1 MGRPRRVRRPGPH
14 RREGRGGA
22 LTEELSARRR
32 SRAEALDR
40 RLRDCFTKAVSDLPE
55 AGGHG
60 LALVA
65 VGGYGRG
72 EMSPFSDVDVVLVHR
87 EGAPAALVQQV
98 AEQVWY
104 PLWDDGVAL
113 DHAVRSADQMLR
125 TADEDYRAALGMLDA
140 RAVAGDS
147 SAVVALRSEV
157 LAAWRR
163 TARRR
168 LPELERATR
177 ERVDRVGWLAQSA
190 IMDLKESG
198 GGLRD
203 GTVMRAL
210 VASWL
215 VDVPHRELEALRA
228 AMLDVRDVLHEVA
241 GRPTDRLTPELV
253 PEVASAMGYA
263 PDQLDLHVRDLAR
276 RTAHLATTT
285 WRRVDAVLADR
296 PRSRTAPGPRLDPVA
311 PGVAVLGDEIVL
323 TGSPDPA
330 HDPLVALRAV
340 TESARRGI
348 PLAAASAARLAAG
361 AVPPEPW
368 PPEARRLLV
377 ELLTAG
383 RGLVSV
389 WEEIDLAGLVDRWLP
404 EWAPIRLRGSSSPVH
419 RFTIDRHSIEAV
431 VVGSE
436 LMRAVARPDLLA
448 VAALLHDVGKGRDGD
463 HSEVGAPVARA
474 VAERWG
480 FDEADATAVE
490 DLVRWHLLLPT
501 VATRRDIEDPDTA
514 ANVASLVGD
523 VDRLDLLAALTE
535 SDARATSPPAWSAWR
550 SGLVRG
556 LVAKVRAVLGDATA
570 LEDPSYAGWPSALA
584 FPTAALGG
592 EPFVVDV
599 AAHHDGSLVQI
610 TAPDRHGL
618 LADLA
623 GALSVAGQQI
633 RSARLVERDGTT
645 TSIWE
650 VADPDVD
657 SGRLT
662 RRIRQVLTG
671 ALALEDRLTLTSEG
685 QSVPPQV
692 LLHHDSSSSAAVVEV
707 RAQDQRGLVWAVA
720 RTISQ
725 EGYGIRSAHL
735 STFGPQARDV
745 FYVVDR
751 AGGALSA
758 EQADGLVARLRALPL

>member
-1 MGRPRRVRRPGPH
+1 M
-14 RREGRGGA
+14 
-22 LTEELSARRR
+22 
-32 SRAEALDR
+32 
-40 RLRDCFTKAVSDLPE
+40 SDLPE
-55 AGGHG
+55 AGGRG

-65 VGGYGRG
+65 VGGYGRR
-72 EMSPFSDVDVVLVHR
+72 EMSPFSDVDVVLVHADD
-87 EGAPAALVQQV
+87 APAELVAGV
-98 AEQVWY
+98 AEQIWY

-113 DHAVRSADQMLR
+113 DHAVRSNAEMLATAAD
-125 TADEDYRAALGMLDA
+125 DVRAALGMLDA
-140 RAVAGDS
+140 RAVAGDVA
-147 SAVVALRSEV
+147 AVTALRSEV

-163 TARRR
+163 TARHR
-168 LPELERATR
+168 LPELERS
-177 ERVDRVGWLAQSA
+177 VHDRVERAGWIAQSA

-228 AMLDVRDVLHEVA
+228 AMLDVRDVLHDVA

-253 PEVASAMGYA
+253 VEVAAAMGFA
-263 PDQLDLHVRDLAR
+263 PDQLDLHVRDLGR

-285 WRRVDAVLADR
+285 WRRVDAVLVDR
-296 PRSRTAPGPRLDPVA
+296 PRSRSAPGPRLDPVA

-323 TGSPDPA
+323 TGSPDPED
-330 HDPLVALRAV
+330 DPLVALRAV
-340 TESARRGI
+340 GEAVRRGL
-348 PLAAASAARLAAG
+348 PLSSASAVRLARG

-368 PPEARRLLV
+368 SAEAQRLLV
-377 ELLTAG
+377 EVLTAG
-383 RGLVSV
+383 PGLVPV
-389 WEEIDLAGLVDRWLP
+389 WEDIDLAGLVDRWLP

-419 RFTIDRHSIEAV
+419 RFTIDRHSVEAV
-431 VVGSE
+431 IVATG
-436 LMRAVARPDLLA
+436 LMRTVARPDLLA
-448 VAALLHDVGKGRDGD
+448 VAALLHDIGKGRDGD
-463 HSEVGAPVARA
+463 HSEVGAPIARDVA
-474 VAERWG
+474 VRWG
-480 FDEADATAVE
+480 FDPADADTVA

-514 ANVASLVGD
+514 ARVAALVGD

-535 SDARATSPPAWSAWR
+535 SDARATSPAAWSAWR

-556 LVAKVRAVLGDATA
+556 LVAKVGAVLGDETA
-570 LEDPSYAGWPSALA
+570 LDDPSYAGWP
-584 FPTAALGG
+584 AALPPPSSTLPS
-592 EPFVVDV
+592 EPFTLDV

-610 TAPDRHGL
+610 AAADRDGL

-633 RSARLVERDGTT
+633 RSARLVEGGGVA
-645 TSIWE
+645 TSLWE

-657 SGRLT
+657 PGRLR
-662 RRIRQVLTG
+662 RRISQVLSG
-671 ALALEDRLTLTSEG
+671 ALSLEDRLTLSADASAG
-685 QSVPPQV
+685 RPQV
-692 LLHHDSSSSAAVVEV
+692 MLHHDSSTSAAVVEV

-720 RTISQ
+720 RTISR
-725 EGYGIRSAHL
+725 EGYSIRSAHL

-745 FYVVDR
+745 FYVVG
-751 AGGALSA
+751 AGGALSP